1 MVCACGLL
9 LNVTAL
15 CVQQGW
21 QAFSLSRW
29 SSPYFVFV
37 SGVPGLVLTPFFLAS
52 YGLALRSR
60 FRPSALW
67 MAWGV
72 FLFSLLIS
80 IPCGVYAIGW
90 SVQPLIVLL
99 VTCLFGVR
107 PGLAQASLGVLAL
120 LASASLSV
128 QGLLDDVLVSE
139 GIWVSAGVT
148 GAVIVGMA
156 LAGALLH
163 RTLDVAITAEE
174 EQVYQIDQAKR
185 ALRHRENLLRHAMR
199 VETVGEMSSMVV
211 HQLRNQFQLILGY
224 TALGQRSSD
233 AVATEQF
240 AEIAETIRKSND
252 LLESL
257 LGLARSQGGEVQSVD
272 LRALCVQ
279 LAESYSRVL
288 PASIELVLDVPDEPA
303 HAMLDPQGLEHAVLN
318 LVLNARQAMVG
329 DGQIRLGLRV
339 EPEQVVLEVE
349 DTGSGIEES
358 DVDQVFRPF
367 FTTKE
372 KGKGTGLGLAAV
384 ERFVRASK
392 GDIGVKSQPGVGTVF
407 SLAFPRVGSPE
418 ISVPAH

>member
-15 CVQQGW
+15 CIQQGW

-37 SGVPGLVLTPFFLAS
+37 SGVPALALTPFFLAS

-60 FRPSALW
+60 FRRSALW

-99 VTCLFGVR
+99 VTCMFGVR

-128 QGLLDDVLVSE
+128 QGLLDDVLVPE
-139 GIWVSAGVT
+139 EIWVSAGVT

-174 EQVYQIDQAKR
+174 DQVYQVAQAKR

-211 HQLRNQFQLILGY
+211 HQLRNQFQLILGHA
-224 TALGQRSSD
+224 ALGQRSSD
-233 AVATEQF
+233 PVATEQF

-329 DGQIRLGLRV
+329 DGQIRLGLRL
-339 EPEQVVLEVE
+339 EPEQIVLEVE

-384 ERFVRASK
+384 ERFVRSSK
-392 GDIGVKSQPGVGTVF
+392 GDIGVKSQLGVGTVF